1 MPVLEASLAMLSS
14 CSGEAGRRVGVES
27 ESSPLDWVSPHSSSS
42 PDMDSLLS
50 IACSDKE
57 G

>member
-1 MPVLEASLAMLSS
+1 MLVLEASLAMLSS

>member
-1 MPVLEASLAMLSS
+1 MLVLEASLAMLSS
-14 CSGEAGRRVGVES
+14 RSGEAERVGVS
-27 ESSPLDWVSPHSSSS
+27 SKSSPLDWISPHSSSS